1 MKRRLVIGLLCLS
14 FLVMPAFA
22 ALAADGAA
30 QLTLEEAIRRGL
42 DASIAMQRAQLE
54 AELLE
59 LEYRQAQV
67 NARATVTPL
76 QLEQAKQAYENA
88 LYGVSLQRV
97 QTALSV
103 EAAYYSVL
111 KAERTVDL
119 RADAL
124 DRAMQQVEVAA
135 MRHSMGQITDV
146 QLAEAEQRLMA
157 AELAY
162 RQSLNNQMLA
172 RMRLNQL
179 IGATNEVFV
188 LTDDVVFEREAVDLD
203 NALAT
208 AEERRFEIV
217 RAQQQVA
224 TAKQSVLLAD
234 NEYTP
239 RVELERAEI
248 QLSQAEL
255 ALAQAYQQVR
265 GEVLEAVMRLEEAG
279 IRSELAAS
287 RLELAASNLTL
298 AELRYHNGLNTLL
311 DVLEA
316 EAELAEAEVEAVTA
330 AYDYNVARAQYLS
343 SIGLGF
349 ERWPDLLG
357 PSVEGVE

>member
-1 MKRRLVIGLLCLS
+1 M
-14 FLVMPAFA
+14 AT
-22 ALAADGAA
+22 DGA
-30 QLTLEEAIRRGL
+30 QLTLEDAIRRGL
-42 DASIAMQRAQLE
+42 ESSIAMQRAQLE

-76 QLEQAKQAYENA
+76 QLEEAKQAYENA
-88 LYGVSLQRV
+88 LYMVSLQRV

-119 RADAL
+119 RASAL
-124 DRAMQQVEVAA
+124 DRAAQQVEVAA

-162 RQSLNNQMLA
+162 KQALNAQLLA
-172 RMRLNQL
+172 RLRLNQL
-179 IGATNEVFV
+179 IGAGDEVFV
-188 LTDDVVFEREAVDLD
+188 LTDDVVFEPEPVNLEE
-203 NALAT
+203 ALAT
-208 AEERRFEIV
+208 AEERRFEII
-217 RAQQQVA
+217 RAKQQVA
-224 TAKQSVLLAD
+224 KAQQGVVLAD
-234 NEYTP
+234 NVYTP
-239 RVELERAEI
+239 RVELERALI
-248 QLSQAEL
+248 LARQAEL
-255 ALAQAYQQVR
+255 ALEQAYQQVR
-265 GEVLEAVMRLEEAG
+265 SEVFDAVMRLEEAG
-279 IRSELAAS
+279 IRSELAAV
-287 RLELAASNLTL
+287 RLELAASNLSL
-298 AELRYHNGLNTLL
+298 AELRYQNGLNTLL

-343 SIGLGF
+343 SIGMGF

-357 PSVEGVE
+357 SALEELEPTWGESVPSAEGAE

>member
-1 MKRRLVIGLLCLS
+1 M
-14 FLVMPAFA
+14 AT
-22 ALAADGAA
+22 DGA
-30 QLTLEEAIRRGL
+30 QLTLEDAIRRGL
-42 DASIAMQRAQLE
+42 ESSIAMQRAQLE

-76 QLEQAKQAYENA
+76 QLEEAKQAYENA
-88 LYGVSLQRV
+88 LYMVSLQRV

-119 RADAL
+119 RASAL
-124 DRAMQQVEVAA
+124 DRAAQQVEVAA

-162 RQSLNNQMLA
+162 KQALNAQLLA
-172 RMRLNQL
+172 RLRLNQL
-179 IGATNEVFV
+179 IGAGDEVFV
-188 LTDDVVFEREAVDLD
+188 LTDDVVFEPEPVNLEE
-203 NALAT
+203 ALAT
-208 AEERRFEIV
+208 AEERRFEII
-217 RAQQQVA
+217 RAKQQVA
-224 TAKQSVLLAD
+224 KAQQGVVLAD
-234 NEYTP
+234 NVYTP
-239 RVELERAEI
+239 RVELERALI
-248 QLSQAEL
+248 LARQAEL
-255 ALAQAYQQVR
+255 ALEQAYQQVR
-265 GEVLEAVMRLEEAG
+265 SEVFDAVMRLEEAG
-279 IRSELAAS
+279 IRSELAAG
-287 RLELAASNLTL
+287 RLELAASNLSL
-298 AELRYHNGLNTLL
+298 AELRYQNGLNTLL

-343 SIGLGF
+343 SIGMGF

-357 PSVEGVE
+357 SALEELEPTWGESVSSAEGAE

>member
-1 MKRRLVIGLLCLS
+1 MKRRILIGIQCVLLLLS
-14 FLVMPAFA
+14 VGFVAMAQQEA
-22 ALAADGAA
+22 AS
-30 QLTLEEAIRRGL
+30 LTLEDAIRRGL
-42 DASIAMQRAQLE
+42 ESSIAMQRAQLDV
-54 AELLE
+54 ELLE
-59 LEYRQAQV
+59 LEYLQAEV

-88 LYGVSLQRV
+88 VYAANLQRV

-103 EAAYYSVL
+103 ESAYYSVL
-111 KAERTVDL
+111 KAESTVAL
-119 RADAL
+119 RANAL
-124 DRAMQQVEVAA
+124 DRAAQQVEVAA

-157 AELAY
+157 AELAH
-162 RQSLNNQMLA
+162 RQALNAQLLA

-179 IGATNEVFV
+179 IGATDEVFV
-188 LTDDVVFEREAVDLD
+188 LTDDVVFQRESVDIES
-203 NALAT
+203 ALSG

-217 RAQQQVA
+217 RASQQVA
-224 TAKQSVLLAD
+224 NAEQAVRLAD
-234 NEYTP
+234 NVYTP
-239 RVELERAEI
+239 RVELERAQI
-248 QLSQAEL
+248 QLRQAEL
-255 ALAQAYQQVR
+255 ALEQAYQLVR
-265 GEVLEAVMRLEEAG
+265 SEVWQAIMQLEEAG
-279 IRSELAAS
+279 IRSELADS
-287 RLELAASNLTL
+287 RLELAASNLAL

-349 ERWPDLLG
+349 DRWNELLG
-357 PSVEGVE
+357 SDAEDAQ

>member
-1 MKRRLVIGLLCLS
+1 MKRRFIIGLLCLS
-14 FLVMPAFA
+14 FAFVLGSAAFA
-22 ALAADGAA
+22 TEGTA

-42 DASIAMQRAQLE
+42 DTSIAMQRAQLE

-59 LEYRQAQV
+59 LEYRQAEV

-76 QLEQAKQAYENA
+76 QLERAKQAYENA
-88 LYGVSLQRV
+88 LYMVSLQRV

-119 RADAL
+119 RASAL
-124 DRAMQQVEVAA
+124 DRAVQQVEVAA
-135 MRHSMGQITDV
+135 LRHSMGQITDV

-162 RQSLNNQMLA
+162 RQSLNARLLA
-172 RMRLNQL
+172 RMRLNSL
-179 IGATNEVFV
+179 IGATDEVFE
-188 LTDDVVFEREAVDLD
+188 LTDDVIFESEPIDLEA
-203 NALAT
+203 ALAT
-208 AEERRFEIV
+208 AEARRFEIV
-217 RAQQQVA
+217 RAKQQVA
-224 TAKQSVLLAD
+224 NAQQAVQLAD

-239 RVELERAEI
+239 RVELERAKI
-248 QLSQAEL
+248 QLSQAQL
-255 ALAQAYQQVR
+255 ALEQAYQQVR
-265 GEVLEAVMRLEEAG
+265 GDVLEAVTRLEEAG
-279 IRSELAAS
+279 MRSELAAG
-287 RLELAASNLTL
+287 RLELAASNLSL
-298 AELRYHNGLNTLL
+298 AELRYQNGLNTFL

-349 ERWPDLLG
+349 ERWPDLL
-357 PSVEGVE
+357 SSSLEGVE